1 MAFIALMPALA
12 FVRRTLALPDERR
25 HLLDAGFLE
34 RVRDD
39 GVFINDVPGRFTQGY
54 GVRLEDV
61 EPFFAN
67 FGFEQL
73 ALLSAESL
81 TIGLESELPA
91 LLGDAVLA
99 GLVQKLAIDHA
110 GDPGILGLARH
121 LQYVGRRR
129 PSRQSETHILTSGRQ
144 TGLGLYSST
153 GAARCSM
160 RRATRS
166 GSGPAQLRSAA
177 GCRPMRLR
185 RSPIRSLPR
194 RSQGRFGALHRRL
207 LS

>member
-1 MAFIALMPALA
+1 VAFIALMPALA

-91 LLGDAVLA
+91 LLGDAVQA

-121 LQYVGRRR
+121 LLYVGRGR
-129 PSRQSETHILTSGRQ
+129 PSRQSETHILTSG
-144 TGLGLYSST
+144 
-153 GAARCSM
+153 
-160 RRATRS
+160 
-166 GSGPAQLRSAA
+166 
-177 GCRPMRLR
+177 
-185 RSPIRSLPR
+185 
-194 RSQGRFGALHRRL
+194 
-207 LS
+207 